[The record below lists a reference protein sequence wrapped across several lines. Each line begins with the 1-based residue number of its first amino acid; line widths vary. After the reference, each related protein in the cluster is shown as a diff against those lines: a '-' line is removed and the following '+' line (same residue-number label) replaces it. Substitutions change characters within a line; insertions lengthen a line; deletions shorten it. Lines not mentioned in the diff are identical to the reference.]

1 MDFYTILTN
10 GGKNGIT
17 RAYADSSAL
26 ELTSFAV
33 GDGGDGYYDPD
44 VEQKELI
51 NETYRGPISK
61 IYVDTEYEN
70 RLIVECAIPSDSGG
84 YYIREIGIYDANRV
98 LFAVGKRFLCKS
110 CS

>member
-33 GDGGDGYYDPD
+33 GDGGFVY
-44 VEQKELI
+44 KRR
-51 NETYRGPISK
+51 YRACLS
-61 IYVDTEYEN
+61 
-70 RLIVECAIPSDSGG
+70 R
-84 YYIREIGIYDANRV
+84 
-98 LFAVGKRFLCKS
+98 
-110 CS
+110 